1 MNGNH
6 FTRVQFILAIVSAC
20 LFLPSVS
27 TWAAELR
34 YIRIGEH
41 KDYTRI
47 VFEFR
52 GAVTF
57 EKPHTQGKG
66 KAAIVFADTQTVLPK
81 QILSETTKRV
91 DAITFIPQE
100 PHLAV
105 EITFPFPYFK
115 INAFSLKD
123 PERVVLDITE
133 TTAAPKGAVSEKF
146 IQKKAP
152 RREPKDVVT
161 QKEAPQK
168 AVASTPKPPL
178 VQEPTQATSEEP
190 AQPVQ
195 TAGKTES
202 PAPPA
207 AFPPA
212 AKEGPEP
219 AAEEQAGKLNT
230 GMETPETTGQQEP
243 VAVGANES
251 GLQKYLLII
260 LVAVS
265 VVIVSLVVFIVFRKR
280 RRRIP
285 AEDMEPLDP
294 LMGLDEDPITGAEEG
309 ERGGRSRDDGDLNEG
324 IAAIDA
330 KIRDALKRVEQP

>member
-6 FTRVQFILAIVSAC
+6 VIRVRFILAVVSAF
-20 LFLPSVS
+20 LFFPSVS

-52 GAVTF
+52 GAVVF
-57 EKPHTQGKG
+57 DKPRIEGKG
-66 KAAIVFADTQTVLPK
+66 KAAVVFADTQTVLPK
-81 QILSETTKRV
+81 QILSGTTKRV
-91 DAITFIPQE
+91 DAITFIPQK

-123 PERVVLDITE
+123 PERVVLDVTE
-133 TTAAPKGAVSEKF
+133 TKAAPQGAVSEKSA
-146 IQKKAP
+146 QKKAP
-152 RREPKDVVT
+152 RREPKDVAT
-161 QKEAPQK
+161 HKKAPPKE
-168 AVASTPKPPL
+168 VASTPKPAL
-178 VQEPTQATSEEP
+178 VQEPTQAILEEP

-202 PAPPA
+202 PVPPA
-207 AFPPA
+207 AT
-212 AKEGPEP
+212 EGPEP
-219 AAEEQAGKLNT
+219 APEEQAGKLNT
-230 GMETPETTGQQEP
+230 GITTPETTGQEEP
-243 VAVGANES
+243 AAVGANES

-260 LVAVS
+260 LAAVS

-280 RRRIP
+280 KRRIS

-294 LMGLDEDPITGAEEG
+294 LMGLDEDPITGAGEG
-309 ERGGRSRDDGDLNEG
+309 ERGGRSRDEGDLNEG

>member
-6 FTRVQFILAIVSAC
+6 FTRIQFILAIVSAC
-20 LFLPSVS
+20 LFFPSVS

-52 GAVTF
+52 GTVAF
-57 EKPHTQGKG
+57 EKPHIQGKG
-66 KAAIVFADTQTVLPK
+66 KAAVVFADTQTVLPK
-81 QILSETTKRV
+81 QILSGTTKRV

-123 PERVVLDITE
+123 PERVVLDVTE
-133 TTAAPKGAVSEKF
+133 TTAAPKGAVSEKSV
-146 IQKKAP
+146 QKKAP
-152 RREPKDVVT
+152 RREPKVVAT
-161 QKEAPQK
+161 QKK
-168 AVASTPKPPL
+168 ALPKDVASTPKPPL
-178 VQEPTQATSEEP
+178 LQEPTQATSEEP
-190 AQPVQ
+190 AQPVE

-202 PAPPA
+202 PVPPA
-207 AFPPA
+207 PFPPA

-219 AAEEQAGKLNT
+219 AGKLNT
-230 GMETPETTGQQEP
+230 GIATPETTGQEEP

-280 RRRIP
+280 KRRIS

-309 ERGGRSRDDGDLNEG
+309 ERGGRSRDEGDLNEG

-330 KIRDALKRVEQP
+330 KIRNALKRVEQP

>member
-6 FTRVQFILAIVSAC
+6 LIRVRFILAVVSAF
-20 LFLPSVS
+20 LFFPSVS

-52 GAVTF
+52 GAVVF
-57 EKPHTQGKG
+57 DKPRIEGKG
-66 KAAIVFADTQTVLPK
+66 KAAVVFADTQTVLPK
-81 QILSETTKRV
+81 QILSGTTKRV
-91 DAITFIPQE
+91 DAITFIPQK

-123 PERVVLDITE
+123 PERVVLDVTE
-133 TTAAPKGAVSEKF
+133 TKAAPQGAVSEKSA
-146 IQKKAP
+146 QKKAP
-152 RREPKDVVT
+152 RREPKDVAT
-161 QKEAPQK
+161 HKKAPPKE
-168 AVASTPKPPL
+168 VASTPKPPL
-178 VQEPTQATSEEP
+178 VQEPTQAILEEP

-202 PAPPA
+202 PVPPA
-207 AFPPA
+207 AT
-212 AKEGPEP
+212 EGPEP
-219 AAEEQAGKLNT
+219 APEEQAGKLNT
-230 GMETPETTGQQEP
+230 GIATPETTGQEEP
-243 VAVGANES
+243 AAVGANES

-265 VVIVSLVVFIVFRKR
+265 VVIVSLVVLIVFRKR
-280 RRRIP
+280 KRRIS

-294 LMGLDEDPITGAEEG
+294 LMGLDEDPITGAGGG
-309 ERGGRSRDDGDLNEG
+309 ERGGRSRDEGDLNEG